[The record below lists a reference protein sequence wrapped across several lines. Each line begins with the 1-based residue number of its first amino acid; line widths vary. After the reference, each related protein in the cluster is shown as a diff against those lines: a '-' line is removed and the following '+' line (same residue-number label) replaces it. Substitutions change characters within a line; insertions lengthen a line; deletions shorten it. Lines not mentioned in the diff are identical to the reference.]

1 MVKDSILFHSI
12 CRWSKI

>member
-1 MVKDSILFHSI
+1 MEKGHYLFHSI